1 MHVVEPLAATIG
13 IQCGLYKRGGHISG
27 FPPYCNTVRTKVSGC
42 YREGG
47 CSSGVVIKKGLIH
60 YIYTLMWHILFLV
73 KINAN
78 AIADYKSTS
87 FYIIIHLDK
96 V

>member
-1 MHVVEPLAATIG
+1 MWGLLRLAPIMHVVEPLAATIG

-47 CSSGVVIKKGLIH
+47 CSSGVVIEKGSIH
-60 YIYTLMWHILFLV
+60 YIIHINVAYVFRQ
-73 KINAN
+73 N
-78 AIADYKSTS
+78 
-87 FYIIIHLDK
+87 
-96 V
+96 